1 MKNIEKYIMI
11 ILIFIAVGAIGAAVY
26 FGINADKDISKKED
40 NKQEEVLGDESKET
54 DEETNEQTSDEDDKN
69 EEESDDVSGEALKE
83 FSNYDKAI
91 KIIETLPVGIKK
103 ASDLNNQ
110 QKLGMIFEN
119 NNMDGESTK
128 EEMVEV
134 AKTLFG
140 KNVEIEFENVKC
152 ATLIPESGF
161 TNQVLYHYDK
171 FNEKYFVDEETLECN
186 EGYDTRE
193 YHKLISEENNDNE
206 YILKVYSLYSNFY
219 HIGVPE
225 KFYLTKEDALNDNKP
240 LNITDEYWN
249 SDITEWDSD
258 KIFADYKNKLN
269 VETYTFIKENGN
281 LIFDSVKTN

>member
-1 MKNIEKYIMI
+1 MKNIEKYIMV
-11 ILIFIAVGAIGAAVY
+11 ILIFVAVGAIGAAVY
-26 FGINADKDISKKED
+26 FGINADKDNSKKED

-69 EEESDDVSGEALKE
+69 EEESDDVSGEDLKE

-103 ASDLNNQ
+103 ASELNNQ

-119 NNMDGESTK
+119 NIDGESTK

-152 ATLIPESGF
+152 VTLAPEPGF
-161 TNQVLYHYDK
+161 TNQILYHYDQ
-171 FNEKYFVDEETLECN
+171 FNEKYFIDEETLECV
-186 EGYDTRE
+186 EGYDSRE
-193 YHKLISEENNDNE
+193 YHKLISEENNSNK

-225 KFYLTKEDALNDNKP
+225 KFYLTKEDALNENNP
-240 LNITDEYWN
+240 LNITDKYW
-249 SDITEWDSD
+249 SDTDIEWDSD
-258 KIFADYKNKLN
+258 KIFADYKDKLN
-269 VETYTFIKENGN
+269 VETYTFVKENGN
-281 LIFDSVKTN
+281 LIFESLQIN